1 MQYTHPTDRG
11 EINADGS
18 YSHEDWPQVWGPDE
32 FRDDF
37 QVIGFAA
44 PLAVVRRKKDGL
56 RGTVLFQHNPR
67 FYFGFMVEGADND

>member
-1 MQYTHPTDRG
+1 MLMEAIHMRD
-11 EINADGS
+11 ELL
-18 YSHEDWPQVWGPDE
+18 EDWPQVWGPDE